1 MRNGTKN
8 EAEAEQDLPRVLDP
22 RVTLPLAATT
32 YEGFGQGITNLAAA
46 ASIGLRIPLPPVYCV
61 GVLTALIYAYIK
73 LRDTQNKVAM
83 RRELIIARKRN
94 LTTDHH
100 RQYWSAAGP
109 QFIKGEENVPLK
121 WIIEHLSAEE
131 IANCLGYYYQIIV
144 HGTETFLQHNK
155 LFGKKSEEVVELR
168 DRLAL
173 KIAGEAS
180 QFKNPILEQ
189 KLNTACGGPLIAIPP
204 IEIPSYLKRFW
215 NNLRKYYKSILTG
228 GATAGG
234 LTVIIVETALSTA
247 TLTLLFPWSIF
258 IILGALVLGGIT
270 GYILDKYLDRQHKNE
285 LSANAA
291 LTLNEQNKK
300 RLGNLWVE
308 LSSTLNKLEDF
319 IPGIST
325 INQSAEWDPTRL
337 EEQSSIVPIPLPSLQ
352 PELDYCEVSD
362 LKNQSH
368 IKRKIADFILPTL
381 IAARAAFGAVSS
393 VFAGLA
399 FAGLI
404 LPWWPVVI
412 IGGVMLLL
420 FITFKIINNWIKHR
434 SEERKIQDLNLLIS
448 AEKFSYWNSVLRNR
462 DNVHYAKENS
472 TEQIMS
478 DLKDQYEKFKQ
489 ILSSF
494 KLDQNNP
501 DHKELHN
508 ALLSLHSE
516 LLMTYRAHADNLYNK
531 QQLATLYSVALTC
544 PPQAVPPQQIITLG
558 VMIKNVLSVIDR
570 FIVRNFKDI
579 VQGFAFGFGTTLTI
593 FALMGLT
600 GSLLAA
606 WPLTI
611 IIGACLVGIAIKV
624 AIRYGIKAYRNQR
637 VLDTEIHGE
646 KPIKDKEQLLD
657 CQAATAIATEN
668 VYRISRKYLDQHEPT
683 DEREPEE
690 VRSLTQPRLKR
701 PLLWIESCGSVAKNQ
716 EENLA
721 SSAQLDP
728 QLSNDIAM
736 QPIACN

>member
-1 MRNGTKN
+1 MRKAAKN
-8 EAEAEQDLPRVLDP
+8 EAEPEQDLPTVLNLRVSI
-22 RVTLPLAATT
+22 PLAATT

-61 GVLTALIYAYIK
+61 GVVTALIYAYIK

-100 RQYWSAAGP
+100 RQYWSATGP
-109 QFIKGEENVPLK
+109 KFIKGDEEVELK
-121 WIIEHLSAEE
+121 WIIENLSAEE
-131 IANCLGYYYQIIV
+131 IADCLGFYYQIIV

-155 LFGKKSEEVVELR
+155 LFGTQREELIELR
-168 DRLAL
+168 QRLAL

-180 QFKNPILEQ
+180 QFKNHALEQ
-189 KLNTACGGPLIAIPP
+189 RLNTACGTPIVAIPA
-204 IEIPSYLKRFW
+204 IEKPSALKQFW

-228 GATAGG
+228 AATGGG
-234 LTVIIVETALSTA
+234 LTVIIVETAMSTA
-247 TLTLLFPWSIF
+247 TLTAWFPWSIF
-258 IILGALVLGGIT
+258 IILAALLLGGVV
-270 GYILDKYLDRQHKNE
+270 GYFLDKVLDRQHKNE

-300 RLGNLWVE
+300 RLGNLWVD
-308 LSSTLNKLEDF
+308 LSSTLNKLEDYV
-319 IPGIST
+319 PGIST
-325 INQSAEWDPTRL
+325 INPSAEWDP
-337 EEQSSIVPIPLPSLQ
+337 VPIPLPSLQ
-352 PELDYCEVSD
+352 PELDYCEVRD
-362 LKNQSH
+362 LKQQSH

-420 FITFKIINNWIKHR
+420 FITFKIINNGIKHR

-448 AEKFSYWNSVLRNR
+448 AEKFGYWNSVLRHR
-462 DNVHYAKENS
+462 DNVRYAKENS
-472 TEQIMS
+472 TEQILS

-489 ILSSF
+489 VLSSF
-494 KLDQNNP
+494 KLDHNNP

-508 ALLSLHSE
+508 ALLSLHSV

-531 QQLATLYSVALTC
+531 QQLATLYSVALAC
-544 PPQAVPPQQIITLG
+544 PPQAIPPQKIITLG
-558 VMIKNVLSVIDR
+558 DKIKNILSIIDR

-606 WPLTI
+606 WPLTV
-611 IIGACLVGIAIKV
+611 IIGACLLGIAIKV

-637 VLDTEIHGE
+637 LLDTEIHGE

-657 CQAATAIATEN
+657 CQAATAIATQD
-668 VYRISRKYLDQHEPT
+668 VYRISKKYLDQHEST

-690 VRSLTQPRLKR
+690 VRSLPQPRLKR
-701 PLLWIESCGSVAKNQ
+701 PLLWIESAGSVAKKQ
-716 EENLA
+716 EEDLVP
-721 SSAQLDP
+721 SAQLDP
-728 QLSNDIAM
+728 HLSNDIAM